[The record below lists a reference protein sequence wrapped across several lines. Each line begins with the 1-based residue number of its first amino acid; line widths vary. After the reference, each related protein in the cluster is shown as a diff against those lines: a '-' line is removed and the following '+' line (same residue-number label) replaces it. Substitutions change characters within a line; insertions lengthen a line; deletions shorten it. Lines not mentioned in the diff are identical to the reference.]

1 MPRRLD
7 YVYGDKPELS
17 SPTTAR
23 AVENVSTFSS
33 VPSSI
38 STAAA
43 QLPEIDGLSRT
54 IASGS
59 TSSGVRP
66 TAPYRAQLP
75 QRDYDDY
82 TPSIS
87 PANVSLLHERNE
99 LKLEGPL
106 FLGVLYRFPSTD
118 YAFFRIP
125 LPSILHSLVLT
136 QLQILTASQRLAI
149 TFRPPRG
156 SSARDDPGD
165 SPSITPRPSASPPAT
180 TSQAASLRLQEL
192 ARSLQVQAATERERV
207 AEQLRT
213 STATSVGWVGTT
225 SFSTGPPGSPLVV
238 RQRYSR
244 GRNND
249 STVDYAPEEDESGS
263 SQDEDDDEEDHGL
276 DGDVITFADGNVPSE
291 EVLRMWYHTRRLVM
305 GHVDADGVK
314 QTKRTWHRGTLEG
327 R

>member
-1 MPRRLD
+1 MSRPFRVCLHRFRPLQLNCRKLMVSVALSRR
-7 YVYGDKPELS
+7 VR
-17 SPTTAR
+17 R
-23 AVENVSTFSS
+23 AV
-33 VPSSI
+33 
-38 STAAA
+38 AYD
-43 QLPEIDGLSRT
+43 LRHR
-54 IASGS
+54 IAHNFHSG
-59 TSSGVRP
+59 TMMAIPRP
-66 TAPYRAQLP
+66 FRRPMSAC
-75 QRDYDDY
+75 Y
-82 TPSIS
+82 TN
-87 PANVSLLHERNE
+87 A
-99 LKLEGPL
+99 
-106 FLGVLYRFPSTD
+106 FPSTD

-156 SSARDDPGD
+156 SSERDDPGD

-180 TSQAASLRLQEL
+180 TSQVASLRLQEL

-213 STATSVGWVGTT
+213 STATFVGWVGTT

-244 GRNND
+244 GRNNE

-291 EVLRMWYHTRRLVM
+291 EVLRMWYDTRRLVM

>member
-23 AVENVSTFSS
+23 EVENVSTFSS

-75 QRDYDDY
+75 QRDYDGY

-87 PANVSLLHERNE
+87 PANVSLLHER
-99 LKLEGPL
+99 
-106 FLGVLYRFPSTD
+106 
-118 YAFFRIP
+118 
-125 LPSILHSLVLT
+125 
-136 QLQILTASQRLAI
+136 LQILTASQRLAI

-156 SSARDDPGD
+156 SSERDDPGD

-180 TSQAASLRLQEL
+180 TSQVASLRLQEL

-213 STATSVGWVGTT
+213 STATFVGWVGTT

-244 GRNND
+244 GRNNE

-291 EVLRMWYHTRRLVM
+291 EVLRMWYDTRRLVM